1 MNNFLITTF
10 FLFAGNTV
18 TATGASSPSHTHLH
32 SHTTTH
38 TTTHTTALMKD
49 FHVAFPYDIKLKALH
64 DQVIRWIR
72 EVSSSNN
79 NMKSDYPISVSV
91 TSALTTTT
99 GASLVKRALLED
111 IGRLCIF
118 FGQEATTDLL
128 LTQILTFLNDQVSF
142 VYSFV
147 LCVMCFV
154 YSCVLLYIMYLVY
167 YISFI
172 A

>member
-1 MNNFLITTF
+1 MNNLNITTF

-18 TATGASSPSHTHLH
+18 TATGATSPSHTHQH
-32 SHTTTH
+32 SHTTTQTTTH

-49 FHVAFPYDIKLKALH
+49 FHVSFPYDIKLKALH

-142 VYSFV
+142 VN
-147 LCVMCFV
+147 M
-154 YSCVLLYIMYLVY
+154 YITIV
-167 YISFI
+167 
-172 A
+172 